1 MEAGSWRRFPASFQQ
16 SAFCGG
22 YRVRDPG
29 CCLLLIFLTVFAH
42 ERCCMVL
49 FSPWDDVKI
58 LIWPVFPD
66 IFNDGHHNLLCNA
79 GDAQSGFAWSSPY
92 CFYIPVSFNKLNLPI
107 HWIIS
112 NPTILNEKSSQLY
125 MSYII
130 FCERYEFMGL
140 VAGYYSGRL
149 YKTMK
154 GKEWKVGQTEN
165 FLKLAFNFSFTGCS
179 FSHGNPLPWNSLWH
193 WLLCE
198 PVHLGETLQ
207 RSDPFHNDACCCC
220 NVVWHLLAACLPR
233 ILLRIQV
240 WHRRQL
246 FLVKVSNT
254 SSMQEAAIWAS
265 C

>member
-1 MEAGSWRRFPASFQQ
+1 MEAGSWGRFPASFQQ
-16 SAFCGG
+16 SAFCSG

-29 CCLLLIFLTVFAH
+29 RCLLLIFLTVFAH
-42 ERCCMVL
+42 ERCSMVL

-92 CFYIPVSFNKLNLPI
+92 CLYIPVSFNNLNLPI
-107 HWIIS
+107 YWIIS
-112 NPTILNEKSSQLY
+112 NPTILNEKSSHFY
-125 MSYII
+125 MCQTYFVKGTSSWDWLLDII
-130 FCERYEFMGL
+130 LVVSTRQWRER
-140 VAGYYSGRL
+140 SGR
-149 YKTMK
+149 
-154 GKEWKVGQTEN
+154 WHRQN

-220 NVVWHLLAACLPR
+220 NVVWHLLAPCLPR

-246 FLVKVSNT
+246 FLVKVS
-254 SSMQEAAIWAS
+254 
-265 C
+265 